1 MHSTLDQLSQDI
13 RDVSELVDLL
23 ATDVARCPQFKR
35 TTRFY
40 LDRVAELERLR
51 TKLAGLYAAQDRL
64 LATAS

>member
-23 ATDVARCPQFKR
+23 AADVARCPTFKR

-51 TKLAGLYAAQDRL
+51 AKLAGLYAAQDRL
-64 LATAS
+64 LATSS